1 MNQMLIRNYWIDY
14 EFISHYIFNLFW
26 YVFNTINGYV
36 IGDYMDA
43 FILFVLPPLLGYG
56 IYYVMRNQGKLN
68 DFVQSMI
75 GYVKRKRDK

>member
-1 MNQMLIRNYWIDY
+1 
-14 EFISHYIFNLFW
+14 
-26 YVFNTINGYV
+26 
-36 IGDYMDA
+36 MDA

>member
-1 MNQMLIRNYWIDY
+1 
-14 EFISHYIFNLFW
+14 
-26 YVFNTINGYV
+26 
-36 IGDYMDA
+36 MDA

-56 IYYVMRNQGKLN
+56 IYLLMQNDGKLN